1 MWERLIYKG
10 TRFLSFQYIYTTVFS
25 WDSVP
30 NALLYEIQL
39 STDSA
44 FLLNVV
50 SKTTLGNQITW
61 GSSLMFSTTYYW
73 KVKASTANGMTDW
86 KQDSF
91 MTEPDIVS
99 GIFESLYC
107 LQTTTHTCAQF

>member
-1 MWERLIYKG
+1 MFGKCIITNCKAVNDIMY
-10 TRFLSFQYIYTTVFS
+10 SYY
-25 WDSVP
+25 
-30 NALLYEIQL
+30 
-39 STDSA
+39 
-44 FLLNVV
+44 
-50 SKTTLGNQITW
+50 LGNR
-61 GSSLMFSTTYYW
+61 TTTNEYHPYYW